1 MPLVLDASLLRVDEL
16 VGLIVSE
23 LGRTSPR
30 CGDTTVLALD
40 GGAGAGKTTLA
51 ALLEAALPESAVLH
65 TDELLQGWDDQFTF
79 WPRLRADVLAPI
91 AAGAPGQYDGFDWMY
106 EEPAGPAEV
115 PVTDVLIVEGVSA
128 IAACAEIAS
137 LRVFCELQRAERER
151 RWALRD
157 GMPVQPRW
165 RAWLD
170 AEDEFFAA
178 HPPPADIVV
187 RTVRA

>member
-1 MPLVLDASLLRVDEL
+1 MPLVLDASLFRVDEL

-23 LGRTSPR
+23 LRRTQPR

-51 ALLEAALPESAVLH
+51 ALLEAAMPESAVLH

-79 WPRLRADVLAPI
+79 WPRLHEDVLAPI
-91 AAGAPGQYDGFDWMY
+91 SAGAPGQYDGFDWVH
-106 EEPAGPAEV
+106 EEPGGPAEV
-115 PVTDVLIVEGVSA
+115 PATDVLIVEGVSA
-128 IAACAEIAS
+128 IAACADVAS
-137 LRVFCELQRAERER
+137 LRVFCDLPRAERER

-157 GMPVQPRW
+157 GMPVQPIW
-165 RAWLD
+165 RNWLD

-178 HPPPADIVV
+178 HPPETDIVV